1 MFEIN
6 PHLTEMTKCL
16 ERINLRARILFED
29 ELPELIRSAEY
40 VQKLVSNTK
49 DISGVPCI
57 LRIKDLTR
65 TPQGKVR
72 RLKMNI
78 EWIPLHIVEFVMNV
92 RARMKKRGRVG

>member
-16 ERINLRARILFED
+16 ERINLILFED

-40 VQKLVSNTK
+40 VQKLVNNTK
-49 DISGVPCI
+49 DITGVPCI

-72 RLKMNI
+72 QLKMDI
-78 EWIPLHIVEFVMNV
+78 ELIPLHIVEFVMNV